1 MRISKVVIF
10 ILCKPKHELS
20 ELIKEENLFEGF

>member
-1 MRISKVVIF
+1 MRTNKVVIF

-20 ELIKEENLFEGF
+20 ELINEENPIEGF